1 MIQIQLMVNG
11 KEETF
16 RAAGVN
22 LRNSLLAYDLYKEYT
37 EANGDYSNDLLEKCL
52 DFICGCFGNAFS
64 INELKDGYRGSAF
77 ILIPGM
83 LNEVVGYVHE
93 QIVNFPKPVQTLEA
107 RTGMI
112 DG

>member
-1 MIQIQLMVNG
+1 MIQIRLMVDG

-37 EANGDYSNDLLEKCL
+37 EANGDYPRELLDKCL
-52 DFICGCFGNAFS
+52 DFICSCFGYAFS
-64 INELKDGYRGSAF
+64 GDQLLDGYRGSAF

-83 LNEVVGYVHE
+83 LNAVVSYVHE
-93 QIVNFPKPVQTLEA
+93 QIVNFPRPAQEPDPMTA
-107 RTGMI
+107 TS
-112 DG
+112 D